1 MGGARAWRA
10 GGQRGGAGGRR
21 APLRSL
27 GGPAWA
33 DPGWWAAP
41 GGGPCK
47 VCTLNRPRWSLKVAR
62 VARGPK
68 IEISA
73 SPMSSSVTET
83 RHQHRFASPVAI
95 IAATVERWFW
105 RSASSGG
112 RDCAA
117 GAAECLV
124 AGGGGCCGY
133 RDGGVLVLATAL
145 LWRRRHA
152 RRGEESVEGAV
163 G

>member
-1 MGGARAWRA
+1 M
-10 GGQRGGAGGRR
+10 
-21 APLRSL
+21 RSL
-27 GGPAWA
+27 GGPGVVGGSGAVGLA
-33 DPGWWAAP
+33 RFAPSSTPLEFEFRTGGARPKNRDLGWHE
-41 GGGPCK
+41 K
-47 VCTLNRPRWSLKVAR
+47 SER
-62 VARGPK
+62 VGDAVPVQLC
-68 IEISA
+68 A
-73 SPMSSSVTET
+73 SPI
-83 RHQHRFASPVAI
+83 AI

-105 RSASSGG
+105 RFASSGG

-152 RRGEESVEGAV
+152 RRGVESVEGAV